1 MKFSYNWL
9 KEYLPKLPAV
19 QKLAEN
25 LTLKSFE
32 VEKIEKNNSDIVMDI
47 NLPPNRFSD
56 SSGHLGLAKEISA
69 ILDTPLKT
77 PVFHLKEDR
86 RLKASNFLQ
95 IKVQNKNDCLRYSSR
110 VIFDVKVKESPD
122 WLKKRLES
130 CGLQSINNIVDAT
143 NYVMLLTG
151 QPLHAF
157 DYDKLMGE
165 KIKTLIVRRGLSKE
179 KIATLD
185 DKEVELNDNI
195 LVIADL
201 KNPLAIAGIKGGKIA
216 EIDNNTKRI
225 VLESAN
231 FDHALIRRVSQ
242 ITKIVTDA
250 SLRFERILSPSLT
263 IDALNYVA
271 ALIQKLANGKILNGI
286 IDVFPT
292 KISKKVLGFNFE
304 QFYNFAGFTIDKKFI
319 EKTFK
324 RLDFKIVKKTNNN
337 LFLEIPPQRIDI
349 ERFEDLTEEI
359 LRLYD
364 YNKAPAIAPRSLI
377 LPAPINEKA
386 LFRNKVKSVLIGL
399 GIDEI
404 YAYSFVSKKD
414 LDNFEIPEK
423 NVIAL
428 ENPISNDFAYLQP
441 TLLINLIKAGGSN
454 LRFYDSVRIFEISK
468 TFQKAPFRPYEEWR
482 LAIVLSSKDEQS
494 DPLFFELKGVIEQL
508 TEGLNCADITFVD
521 ANTNWLAKNRAAKI
535 IKDGEEIGYIGQIN
549 PRLSYLY
556 NDDIPMVVAELDIE
570 KLYQLSKEEYEFT
583 PLPKYPA
590 VIRDI
595 SILVNRDIRMSDILN
610 IIYQSDPKIIF
621 DVDLFDIYEGK
632 NLPENKKSL
641 SFHLIF
647 QAEDHTLTNDE
658 VGKAIEKIIINLKNK
673 FNAEIR

>member
-19 QKLAEN
+19 QKLAED

-32 VEKIEKNNSDIVMDI
+32 VEKIEKVNSDIVMDI

-69 ILDTPLKT
+69 ILDIPLKT
-77 PVFHLKEDR
+77 PTFHLNENGK
-86 RLKASNFLQ
+86 LKASNFLQ

-130 CGLQSINNIVDAT
+130 CGLQPINNIVDAT

-157 DYDKLMGE
+157 DYDKLMGK
-165 KIKTLIVRRGLSKE
+165 KIKTLIIRRGLSKE
-179 KIATLD
+179 KIITLD
-185 DKEVELNDNI
+185 NKEVELNENI

-201 KNPLAIAGIKGGKIA
+201 KNPLAIAGIKGGKMA
-216 EIDNNTKRI
+216 EIDSNTKRI

-231 FDHALIRRVSQ
+231 FDHALIRRASQ

-250 SLRFERILSPSLT
+250 SLRFERTLSPSLT

-271 ALIQKLANGKILNGI
+271 ALIQKLADGKILKGI

-304 QFYNFAGFTIDKKFI
+304 QFYQFAGFSIDKKFI
-319 EKTFK
+319 EKAFK
-324 RLDFKIVKKTNNN
+324 RLGFKIVKQTAKD

-349 ERFEDLTEEI
+349 ERFEDLTEEV

-364 YNKAPAIAPRSLI
+364 YNKAPAAAPRTLI
-377 LPAPINEKA
+377 LPAPANEDII
-386 LFRNKVKSVLIGL
+386 FRNKIKNILIGL
-399 GIDEI
+399 GVDEI
-404 YAYSFVSKKD
+404 YTYSFVSKKD
-414 LDNFEIPEK
+414 LENFKIAEK
-423 NVIAL
+423 NAISL
-428 ENPISNDFAYLQP
+428 ENPISSDYTHLQP
-441 TLLINLIKAGGSN
+441 TLLINLTKATSSN
-454 LRFYDSVRIFEISK
+454 LRFYDEVRIFEISK
-468 TFQKAPFRPYEEWR
+468 TFQKAPIRPYEEWR
-482 LAIVLSSKDEQS
+482 LAIALADKTQPD
-494 DPLFFELKGVIEQL
+494 DLLFFELKGIIEQL
-508 TEGLNCADITFVD
+508 TEGLNCAEVKFIDIDV
-521 ANTNWLAKNRAAKI
+521 NWLTKNRAAKI
-535 IKDGEEIGYIGQIN
+535 IINEEEIGYIGQLN
-549 PRLSYLY
+549 PRLSHLY
-556 NDDIPMVVAELDIE
+556 NNEFPMEVAELDVE
-570 KLYQLSKEEYEFT
+570 KLYRLSKEEYEFT

-595 SILVNRDIRMSDILN
+595 SILVNRNIKMSDILN
-610 IIYQSDPKIIF
+610 IIHQSEPDILF
-621 DVDLFDIYEGK
+621 DVDLFDIYEGE
-632 NLPENKKSL
+632 NLPKNKKSL

-647 QAEDHTLTNDE
+647 QAEDHTLTNEE
-658 VGKAIEKIIINLKNK
+658 VGKSMEKIISNLKAK

>member
-1 MKFSYNWL
+1 L
-9 KEYLPKLPAV
+9 
-19 QKLAEN
+19 
-25 LTLKSFE
+25 
-32 VEKIEKNNSDIVMDI
+32 VEK
-47 NLPPNRFSD
+47 R
-56 SSGHLGLAKEISA
+56 LA
-69 ILDTPLKT
+69 
-77 PVFHLKEDR
+77 
-86 RLKASNFLQ
+86 
-95 IKVQNKNDCLRYSSR
+95 
-110 VIFDVKVKESPD
+110 
-122 WLKKRLES
+122 S

-179 KIATLD
+179 KIVTLD
-185 DKEVELNDNI
+185 DKEIELNDNI

-216 EIDNNTKRI
+216 EIDSNTKRI

-231 FDHALIRRVSQ
+231 FDHALIRRASQ
-242 ITKIVTDA
+242 ITKIATDA

-324 RLDFKIVKKTNNN
+324 RLDFKIVKNKQQSV
-337 LFLEIPPQRIDI
+337 LEIPPQRIDI

-386 LFRNKVKSVLIGL
+386 LFRNKVKSILIGL

-404 YAYSFVSKKD
+404 YAYSFVSKK
-414 LDNFEIPEK
+414 I
-423 NVIAL
+423 
-428 ENPISNDFAYLQP
+428 
-441 TLLINLIKAGGSN
+441 
-454 LRFYDSVRIFEISK
+454 
-468 TFQKAPFRPYEEWR
+468 
-482 LAIVLSSKDEQS
+482 
-494 DPLFFELKGVIEQL
+494 
-508 TEGLNCADITFVD
+508 
-521 ANTNWLAKNRAAKI
+521 
-535 IKDGEEIGYIGQIN
+535 
-549 PRLSYLY
+549 
-556 NDDIPMVVAELDIE
+556 
-570 KLYQLSKEEYEFT
+570 
-583 PLPKYPA
+583 
-590 VIRDI
+590 
-595 SILVNRDIRMSDILN
+595 
-610 IIYQSDPKIIF
+610 
-621 DVDLFDIYEGK
+621 
-632 NLPENKKSL
+632 
-641 SFHLIF
+641 
-647 QAEDHTLTNDE
+647 
-658 VGKAIEKIIINLKNK
+658 
-673 FNAEIR
+673 